1 MDAAPPLPPP
11 VNLRLRTILTG
22 RDYTFTQRFM
32 GVLAVAAIIG
42 HPVFYALDHYLFGMK
57 DSLLLRALCVI
68 LGLPPLFFPRER
80 PLSFGQKLFWEVMI
94 GHMLLVTFVYNF
106 ILNDFN
112 TYWYASL
119 IFSGLIYGFCS
130 RLLFVLVLY
139 PSIVGAASVLFLHRR
154 GLAPLEL
161 QRMLEAYAIGFL
173 SALVM
178 ASAGAAIEYTFQR
191 ATRAEASLREVQARL
206 LEQEKLSALG
216 RLLAQLSHEINNP
229 INVVANNLP
238 PLRDYVQTMIDM
250 LDAYKQSAVQLP
262 DGGRALSEQRER
274 NELEFVIDDTPKA
287 IALIEQAVQRVHT
300 IQADLRAFI
309 QGQSVAMT
317 VGNVQ
322 DEIAATLEMLRRSV
336 PSGITLVS
344 EFGRPEELPPQPFNA
359 GQLGQ
364 ALFNLVQNAVDA
376 MQGQGQVTVRTFG
389 AEDGVQIEVID
400 TGPGVPPEL
409 RKRIFEPF
417 FTTKEA
423 VRGSGLG
430 LAVCRRIIVENHH
443 GSLELDGG
451 YFPGARFV
459 LRLPRRAAPPKT
471 PPSAAAVPASKEQA
485 V

>member
-1 MDAAPPLPPP
+1 MS
-11 VNLRLRTILTG
+11 LRLRTVLAG

-42 HPVFYALDHYLFGMK
+42 HPVFYVLDHYLFGMK
-57 DSLLLRALCVI
+57 DSLLLRGMCVI
-68 LGLPPLFFPRER
+68 LSVPPLFFPRER
-80 PLSFGQKLFWEVMI
+80 PLRFVHKLHWEVMI
-94 GHMLLVTFVYNF
+94 GHILLVTFVYNF

-139 PSIVGAASVLFLHRR
+139 PSIVGAASVIFLHSR
-154 GLAPLEL
+154 GARPLEL
-161 QRMLEAYAIGFL
+161 QRMLESYAIGFL

-238 PLRDYVQTMIDM
+238 PLRDYVQAMIAM
-250 LDAYKQSAVQLP
+250 LDAYRRSEPQLP
-262 DGGRALSEQRER
+262 DGGRVLAEEREQR
-274 NELEFVIDDTPKA
+274 ELEFVIDDTPKA

-309 QGQSVAMT
+309 KGQAVEMKLGS
-317 VGNVQ
+317 VQ
-322 DEIAATLEMLRRSV
+322 DEIAATIEMLRRTV
-336 PSGITLVS
+336 PAGITLVT
-344 EFGRPEELPPQPFNA
+344 EFAAPGELPPQRFNA
-359 GQLGQ
+359 GQIGQ
-364 ALFNLVQNAVDA
+364 ALFNLVHNAVDA
-376 MQGQGQVTVRTFG
+376 MQGQGRVTVRTAGEPAGG
-389 AEDGVQIEVID
+389 AGGETGGLRIEIID

-417 FTTKEA
+417 FTTKES

-443 GSLELDGG
+443 GSLELDGDH
-451 YFPGARFV
+451 FPGARFV
-459 LRLPRRAAPPKT
+459 IRLPRLLAPPVS
-471 PPSAAAVPASKEQA
+471 PSPSAAIAASKEQA